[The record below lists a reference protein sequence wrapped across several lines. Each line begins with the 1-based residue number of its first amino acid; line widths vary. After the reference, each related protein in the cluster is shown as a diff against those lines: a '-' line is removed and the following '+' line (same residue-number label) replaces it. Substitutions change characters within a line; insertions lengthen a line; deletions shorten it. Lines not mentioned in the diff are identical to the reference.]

1 MDDGGVKSTAI
12 GRFIKSVM
20 ALHFYGLKIP
30 VKARK
35 CALTLTSWIRA
46 ELRSLVISE
55 LQTTEMIGVPICIPL
70 DF

>member
-35 CALTLTSWIRA
+35 RALTLTSWIRA
-46 ELRSLVISE
+46 ELRSLVISK
-55 LQTTEMIGVPICIPL
+55 LQTTEMIGMPICIPL